1 VRVLSVALL
10 TLGRRRACEAARR
23 DDPALALT
31 ERRPRH
37 AGAPAPLGVLG
48 ATVVLGVVLDLFCLL
63 FLPVRFAGHL
73 IPFAPAFVLAVNA
86 GLSRVA
92 TSYAHSRA
100 PASVLIGVV
109 LLVAGV
115 GASRGPGGDLLVT
128 RDLEGMFFLFVLTAC
143 VGAALPLFRR
153 PPRP

>member
-1 VRVLSVALL
+1 
-10 TLGRRRACEAARR
+10 
-23 DDPALALT
+23 LT
-31 ERRPRH
+31 ERPRH
-37 AGAPAPLGVLG
+37 AGAPRPVGVLG
-48 ATVVLGVVLDLFCLL
+48 ATFVLGLVLNLFCML

-73 IPFAPAFVLAVNA
+73 IPFAPVLVLAVNA
-86 GLSRVA
+86 GISRLA
-92 TSYAHSRA
+92 TSYARSRT

-109 LLVAGV
+109 LLVAGI

-143 VGAALPLFRR
+143 VGAALPLLRR